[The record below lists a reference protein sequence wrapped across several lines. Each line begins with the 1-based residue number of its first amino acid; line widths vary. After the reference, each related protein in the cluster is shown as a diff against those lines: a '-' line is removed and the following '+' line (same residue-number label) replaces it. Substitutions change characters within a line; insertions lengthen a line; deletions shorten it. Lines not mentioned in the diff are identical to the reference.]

1 MLVSVDKLRVEF
13 DADGST
19 LIAVD
24 DLGFQIAAGECLCVV
39 GESGAG
45 KSVTALALM
54 RLLDYEGGRI
64 AAGQMVFR
72 PGHAS
77 GRDLAA
83 GKAAALREIRGN
95 LIGMIFQ
102 EPMTSLNPVFTI
114 GNQLIEPLIVHRGV
128 SRAQARVQAQDM
140 LGRLRIPDPARIMGQ
155 YPHQLSGGM
164 RQRVVIAMAML
175 CQPRLLICDEP
186 TTALDV
192 TNQAEILILI
202 DQLRRDTGMGVL
214 FITHDM
220 AVVAQMAGRVVVMR
234 DGRKIEEGSVTD
246 IFERPRQDYARAAG
260 CRAAAWR
267 YARQGRSACAACA
280 AAVAGAGTCGGL

>member
-64 AAGQMVFR
+64 AAGRMVFR

-95 LIGMIFQ
+95 LIGMIFR
-102 EPMTSLNPVFTI
+102 N
-114 GNQLIEPLIVHRGV
+114 R
-128 SRAQARVQAQDM
+128 
-140 LGRLRIPDPARIMGQ
+140 
-155 YPHQLSGGM
+155 
-164 RQRVVIAMAML
+164 
-175 CQPRLLICDEP
+175 
-186 TTALDV
+186 
-192 TNQAEILILI
+192 
-202 DQLRRDTGMGVL
+202 
-214 FITHDM
+214 
-220 AVVAQMAGRVVVMR
+220 
-234 DGRKIEEGSVTD
+234 
-246 IFERPRQDYARAAG
+246 
-260 CRAAAWR
+260 
-267 YARQGRSACAACA
+267 
-280 AAVAGAGTCGGL
+280 